1 MPPPATIKPQDDHP
15 IVQGVR
21 AKVIAPVPDFA
32 LSRYTC
38 STIRRD
44 GVLMSS
50 ATAIFWPVIAQVAL
64 IHAIYFLMLKRRIR
78 AVRAG
83 LAKVQD
89 YWVPAIEPAPS
100 ATAARSLINQFE
112 LPVLFFL
119 VCILL
124 YLTAGVNHVVL
135 AVAWLF
141 VLSRFAHAYVH
152 VTSNRLKLRQRF
164 FVTGF
169 VFNTVLWI
177 LFAVHIAGI

>member
-1 MPPPATIKPQDDHP
+1 MPT
-15 IVQGVR
+15 
-21 AKVIAPVPDFA
+21 
-32 LSRYTC
+32 S
-38 STIRRD
+38 
-44 GVLMSS
+44 
-50 ATAIFWPVIAQVAL
+50 TAIFWPVIAQVAL
-64 IHAIYFLMLKRRIR
+64 IHAVYFLMLKRRMR

-83 LAKVQD
+83 LARAQD

-124 YLTAGVNHVVL
+124 YLTAGVNHAVL
-135 AVAWLF
+135 ALAWLF

-169 VFNTVLWI
+169 VLNAVLWV
-177 LFAVHIAGI
+177 LFAAHIAGV